1 MADITITNDGT
12 TVTARTPYHPDF
24 PKKARAIGGKFRGG
38 AWTFDARDEQRVR
51 DLCREIYGTDGT
63 PVDTV
68 TVRISTSSAPDESAW
83 WAFGRMI
90 AERRYRDSAVRLGDG
105 VVIVAGGFPQRGGS
119 MKYPRLDAYEGTIL
133 EIRDV
138 PAGHPDLTEYA
149 DEIEIVPT
157 GDQDTPAIVTL
168 TLPADL
174 AAALDKARAGDET
187 REDAIRRILETAL
200 Q

>member
-1 MADITITNDGT
+1 MTDITITNDGT

-24 PKKARAIGGKFRGG
+24 PKKARAISGKFRGG

-51 DLCREIYGTDGT
+51 DLCHEIYGTDGT
-63 PVDTV
+63 PVDTI
-68 TVRISTSSAPDESAW
+68 TIRIDADNAPNEPTW

-90 AERRYRDSAVRLGDG
+90 AERKYRDSAVRLGNG
-105 VVIVAGGFPQRGGS
+105 VVIVDGGFPQRGGS
-119 MKYPRLDAYEGTIL
+119 TKRPRLDAYEGTVL

-157 GDQDTPAIVTL
+157 GGQDTPAIVTL

-174 AAALDKARAGDET
+174 AAALDRARTGDET
-187 REDAIRRILETAL
+187 REDTIRRILEATL